1 MAALISE
8 VFSLT
13 TRRRTLRH
21 TRPSCL
27 KEGDDRRGARRDHAR
42 ASQRCKAELEH
53 YTTGGCWATPA
64 APSTSR
70 AAGGG
75 ASPNVPVAT
84 SASLKLLLTLQTHL
98 LSHWADRG
106 AGAEKK
112 ASAFVC
118 YAAQH
123 LLLKHAEHVMAE
135 AIHVLDNLGA
145 VLSSPDAEAGR
156 RKGAPSCLRTGR

>member
-1 MAALISE
+1 MTVEELDATMYEL
-8 VFSLT
+8 L
-13 TRRRTLRH
+13 
-21 TRPSCL
+21 
-27 KEGDDRRGARRDHAR
+27 
-42 ASQRCKAELEH
+42 QRCKAELEH
-53 YTTGGCWATPA
+53 YTADGCWAAPA
-64 APSTSR
+64 VPPSSR

-135 AIHVLDNLGA
+135 AIHVLDSLGA
-145 VLSSPDAEAGR
+145 ILSSPDAEAGR
-156 RKGAPSCLRTGR
+156 LGKVRHLAYRRVIKSSST